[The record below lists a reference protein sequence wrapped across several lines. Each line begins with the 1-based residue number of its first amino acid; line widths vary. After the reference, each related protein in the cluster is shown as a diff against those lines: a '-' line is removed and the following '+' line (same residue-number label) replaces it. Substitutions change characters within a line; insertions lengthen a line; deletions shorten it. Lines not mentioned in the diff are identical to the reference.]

1 MTIAVIMSYSD
12 CLEEKYSWSQTK
24 KVAFFARSQ
33 HKPWGYFLDAN
44 RFEFGSHRI
53 QHSINSCT
61 AFHPRRQ
68 VQNKLFAL
76 DTSISQLSSKMSKR
90 SSSSPAS
97 ASKKKAKQENDV
109 MTDKC
114 INTVRILCAEMV
126 EKANSGH
133 PGAPMGC
140 APLAHVLFG
149 EVMNFSPNNAKW
161 FNRDRFVLSN
171 GHACAL
177 QYAMLYLTGV
187 GGLTLD
193 DLKQFRQLGSKTPGH
208 PENFLTPGVE
218 VSTGPLGQGISNA
231 VGLAMAER
239 HLAATFNQPGFNL
252 VEHYTYV
259 ICGDGCLQEGISS
272 EACSLAGHLGLGM
285 QNPPTIY
292 HTTPHI
298 TTQYH
303 QPKQIA
309 NFLHLTSKPQP
320 TNTPLLSNDLLT
332 TLLIPLSSY
341 CTFTTAIAMTGKLI
355 VLYDDNH
362 ITIDGDTNLAFT
374 EDVNARYASYG
385 WHVQVRTQSHIH
397 ITTHTSSDRNLFYSL
412 LTFHPYSI
420 RTFYSLSLTLDTL
433 YYLTPSLTLQT
444 VDDANDVSAVR
455 AAVAAAQ
462 AETSRPSMIKIRTI
476 IGFGSNKQVRD
487 KPHSPL
493 HTLCQPYSEWDAN
506 QCDKRTYPTL
516 LATL

>member
-1 MTIAVIMSYSD
+1 
-12 CLEEKYSWSQTK
+12 
-24 KVAFFARSQ
+24 
-33 HKPWGYFLDAN
+33 
-44 RFEFGSHRI
+44 
-53 QHSINSCT
+53 
-61 AFHPRRQ
+61 
-68 VQNKLFAL
+68 
-76 DTSISQLSSKMSKR
+76 
-90 SSSSPAS
+90 
-97 ASKKKAKQENDV
+97 

-285 QNPPTIY
+285 QNSPTIY

-298 TTQYH
+298 TTQHH

-309 NFLHLTSKPQP
+309 NFLHLNSKPQP
-320 TNTPLLSNDLLT
+320 TNTPLLPNDLLT
-332 TLLIPLSSY
+332 TLLIPLSYY

-385 WHVQVRTQSHIH
+385 WHVQVRTHTLSQ
-397 ITTHTSSDRNLFYSL
+397 THTHIL
-412 LTFHPYSI
+412 
-420 RTFYSLSLTLDTL
+420 
-433 YYLTPSLTLQT
+433 
-444 VDDANDVSAVR
+444 
-455 AAVAAAQ
+455 
-462 AETSRPSMIKIRTI
+462 
-476 IGFGSNKQVRD
+476 
-487 KPHSPL
+487 
-493 HTLCQPYSEWDAN
+493 
-506 QCDKRTYPTL
+506 
-516 LATL
+516 